1 VFGFASTE
9 RPDRWPRLP
18 GTPHPDRLQQPSES
32 LPGVGPALSKKLA
45 KLGLRTVRDL
55 LEHRPH
61 RYEAAVPER
70 KIADLLAE
78 GETAIAG
85 EVQRVSVRRPRRN
98 LAIVQARVADETGE
112 VTAVWFNQ
120 AWLADKLQPGTH
132 VRLRGQLKRNEFAVR
147 SYDLNGVSA
156 TADFAPVY
164 PASEEVTPKRLRG
177 LAERALAFAP
187 DEPDP
192 LPASLKAS
200 EGLPLRADALV
211 ALHRPRSLDEG
222 EDARRRLA
230 FDELLVLQVGLA
242 RARAGREAAVA
253 PALGEPGELTARYL
267 ELLPFELTPDQ
278 EQAIAEI
285 DRDLAR
291 EAPMQRLLQG
301 DVGSGKTV
309 VALYAL
315 LRAVEAGFRGALMA
329 PTETLAEQHFLTIE
343 PLCLELGVPVALLTG
358 SVKSD
363 VEGARIVVGTHALIQ
378 EGVDLNE
385 LAVAVVDEQHRF
397 GVEQRRAL
405 TEGRSPHVLHMTATP
420 IPRTLA
426 LTIYGDLSVTEIA
439 KPPASRKPIVTA
451 WVPAERS
458 SAAYTRLRKH
468 LDAGRQAYV
477 VCPLIEESESSKR
490 AAEVEA
496 ERLRRAELKG
506 YRVGLLHGR
515 LRPAERRELMASF
528 KARELDVLVATTVIE
543 VGVDVPNATIMIVQ
557 EADRFGL
564 AQLHQLRGRVGRG
577 AEQSYCL
584 LISRPHEELT
594 DTAKERLQAL
604 VDSTDGFELAEKDLE
619 LRGEGQLLGT
629 RQSGLSELRFVH
641 WRADRPLLEK
651 ARAASEHLVDYAG
664 PLSDEVERVFGEHEL
679 AA

>member
-1 VFGFASTE
+1 MRATEPSDSSGSRTATATPRLAAVFGFASME

-18 GTPHPDRLQQPSES
+18 GAPRPERLQQPSES

-45 KLGLRTVRDL
+45 KLGLCTVRDL
-55 LEHRPH
+55 LEHRPF

-85 EVQRVSVRRPRRN
+85 EVRRVSVRRPRRN
-98 LAIVQARVADETGE
+98 LAIVQARVADDTGE

-120 AWLADKLQPGTH
+120 AWLADKLQPGTR

-177 LAERALAFAP
+177 LVEQALELSP

-222 EDARRRLA
+222 EHARRRLA

-253 PALGEPGELTARYL
+253 PALGEPGELMTRYRG
-267 ELLPFELTPDQ
+267 LLPFELTPDQ

-343 PLCLELGVPVALLTG
+343 PFCAELGVAVALLTG

-363 VEGARIVVGTHALIQ
+363 VEQARIIVGTHALIE
-378 EGVDLNE
+378 EGVDLQE

-405 TEGRSPHVLHMTATP
+405 VEGRSPHVLHMTATP

-426 LTIYGDLSVTEIA
+426 LTLYGDLSVTEIA
-439 KPPASRKPIVTA
+439 KPPASRRPIITSWVT
-451 WVPAERS
+451 AERS
-458 SAAYTRLRKH
+458 SEAYRRLRKH
-468 LDAGRQAYV
+468 LDDGRQAYV
-477 VCPLIEESESSKR
+477 VCPLIEESETSQAR
-490 AAEVEA
+490 AAEAEA
-496 ERLRRAELKG
+496 GRLRRAELSDYK
-506 YRVGLLHGR
+506 VGLLHGR
-515 LRPAERRELMASF
+515 LRPAERRELMAQF
-528 KARELDVLVATTVIE
+528 K
-543 VGVDVPNATIMIVQ
+543 
-557 EADRFGL
+557 
-564 AQLHQLRGRVGRG
+564 
-577 AEQSYCL
+577 
-584 LISRPHEELT
+584 
-594 DTAKERLQAL
+594 
-604 VDSTDGFELAEKDLE
+604 
-619 LRGEGQLLGT
+619 
-629 RQSGLSELRFVH
+629 
-641 WRADRPLLEK
+641 
-651 ARAASEHLVDYAG
+651 
-664 PLSDEVERVFGEHEL
+664 
-679 AA
+679 